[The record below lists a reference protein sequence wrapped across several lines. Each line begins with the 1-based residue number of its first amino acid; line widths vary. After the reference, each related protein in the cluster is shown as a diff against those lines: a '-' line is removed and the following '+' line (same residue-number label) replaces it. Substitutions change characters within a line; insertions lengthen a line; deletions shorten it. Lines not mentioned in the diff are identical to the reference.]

1 MTRNISEERFCIF
14 CFHPNIICEKIHN
27 DLWQIHCTHC
37 NARGPETLSIDSAWL
52 LYELHA
58 VNGEEAKRLFLYEN
72 GNNKD
77 TCGNYFYTSDE
88 LDNIKG
94 KNS

>member
-1 MTRNISEERFCIF
+1 M
-14 CFHPNIICEKIHN
+14 
-27 DLWQIHCTHC
+27 
-37 NARGPETLSIDSAWL
+37 ETEDDAWA

-88 LDNIKG
+88 LDIIKG
-94 KNS
+94 KILDKLNQSVYYKAYSISEEKNE